1 MSWIPR
7 RHRSLIYKLFI
18 LIPVAW
24 ITIAFLMYNGNN
36 ATLNNSQQQAENG
49 GIGNNLAE
57 IVGPSAAAQLG
68 TAKPLVANNPAA
80 AVEDR

>member
-1 MSWIPR
+1 
-7 RHRSLIYKLFI
+7 
-18 LIPVAW
+18 
-24 ITIAFLMYNGNN
+24 MYNGNN